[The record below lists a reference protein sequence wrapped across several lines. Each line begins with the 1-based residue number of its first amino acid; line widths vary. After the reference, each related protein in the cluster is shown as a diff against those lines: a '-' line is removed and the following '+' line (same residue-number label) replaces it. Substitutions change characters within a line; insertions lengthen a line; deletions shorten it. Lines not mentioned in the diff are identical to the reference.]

1 MAKAPE
7 SGTTVRR
14 RAVAKKWHNVKA
26 RPAPYEGEELNNV
39 GSQQSAAVARL
50 AENCSLSA
58 PIVGSSNSSAMDA
71 AYERPA
77 STSSYFARPPPPSRL
92 LLRVYSAECLR
103 HVSSHGTYCK
113 IYVGSTEMVRGSGA
127 FARRS
132 QKLKPSASTHSLG
145 GLLHSSRGNTAQP
158 PTTPLPPTSSSE
170 GDLSGPSSKMR
181 VLKTQVQKGKR
192 PDPVWNEKFDIPVL
206 DPNEDVLSIR
216 VKSAR
221 LMSSPA
227 IGACS
232 IPLKYLTMQGS
243 STTDR
248 WVDLK
253 LGKKDA
259 GRIRLQLRLVASS
272 RQRNQ
277 QNSDTHLSLPAEETP
292 EQIAARNKTLRR
304 DHKYHRSAR
313 HFDGR
318 PVTSSVL
325 GSSSGSNKSA
335 SDKDDDQ
342 KRVPSTPTTLRDNSA
357 SATSNESIDD
367 SEPAS
372 DVSVSPVASPLH
384 KRASKEDDSK
394 STAVTRQ
401 PRESFD
407 SFAETPDTSIPSPAV
422 APSTKDLDA
431 SYAHRGTMRRSE
443 LERSK
448 MKMTEI
454 SRTSRIS
461 RSSRSSR
468 SASSQVH
475 LEDDDFDDLDEYDNT
490 SAATKRWT
498 GNHTKLSVLS
508 SLDPRE
514 SSRMDFDDD
523 IEYERDTLDKR
534 KTSVHNGSSSIA
546 LSSTASSTLDPRGSS
561 RFSFSDSDSDG
572 EVEEDDEVKSEKVRE
587 QQRQQWQMEQRKMQL
602 ARIKEVSQSM
612 SDDDSDEDSED
623 DDECDEELEQER
635 ASTRIQFTPA
645 LANLLG
651 RESMN
656 VLFED
661 EDEDEEEEEESP
673 EPYKMSEEFVPILE
687 ASSPM
692 SVDSVDCALRRSSF
706 D

>member
-1 MAKAPE
+1 
-7 SGTTVRR
+7 
-14 RAVAKKWHNVKA
+14 
-26 RPAPYEGEELNNV
+26 
-39 GSQQSAAVARL
+39 
-50 AENCSLSA
+50 
-58 PIVGSSNSSAMDA
+58 MDA

-77 STSSYFARPPPPSRL
+77 STSSYFARPAPPSRL

-158 PTTPLPPTSSSE
+158 PTTPLPSTSSSE
-170 GDLSGPSSKMR
+170 GDLSGSNRKMR

-192 PDPVWNEKFDIPVL
+192 PDPVWNEKFEIPVL
-206 DPNEDVLSIR
+206 DANEDVLSIR

-232 IPLKYLTMQGS
+232 ISLKYLTMQGS

-253 LGKKDA
+253 RGKKDA
-259 GRIRLQLRLVASS
+259 GRIRLQLRLVDPS
-272 RQRNQ
+272 RQRNH

-292 EQIAARNKTLRR
+292 EQVAARNKTLRR

-325 GSSSGSNKSA
+325 GSSSGSNKSS

-342 KRVPSTPTTLRDNSA
+342 KKRVPTTPTTLRDNSA
-357 SATSNESIDD
+357 SATSNESIDE

-372 DVSVSPVASPLH
+372 EVSVSPIPSPVP
-384 KRASKEDDSK
+384 KRASKEDHPEAES
-394 STAVTRQ
+394 
-401 PRESFD
+401 RESFD
-407 SFAETPDTSIPSPAV
+407 SFASTPESP
-422 APSTKDLDA
+422 PGTKDLDA

-448 MKMTEI
+448 MKTTEI

-468 SASSQVH
+468 MLNSGVSQ
-475 LEDDDFDDLDEYDNT
+475 EDDDFDDDDLDEYDDNST
-490 SAATKRWT
+490 ATKRWT

-523 IEYERDTLDKR
+523 VEYERDTVDKR
-534 KTSVHNGSSSIA
+534 KTSLNNGSSSIA
-546 LSSTASSTLDPRGSS
+546 LSSTATSTLDPRGSS
-561 RFSFSDSDSDG
+561 RFSVSDSDSED
-572 EVEEDDEVKSEKVRE
+572 EIDDEVKSEKARE

-612 SDDDSDEDSED
+612 SDDEDSDEDSED
-623 DDECDEELEQER
+623 DDGYDEELGRER
-635 ASTRIQFTPA
+635 GSTRIQFTPA

-661 EDEDEEEEEESP
+661 EDEEEDEDENP
-673 EPYKMSEEFVPILE
+673 TPHKMSEEFVPILE

-692 SVDSVDCALRRSSF
+692 SVDSVDCALRWSSF

>member
-1 MAKAPE
+1 
-7 SGTTVRR
+7 
-14 RAVAKKWHNVKA
+14 
-26 RPAPYEGEELNNV
+26 
-39 GSQQSAAVARL
+39 
-50 AENCSLSA
+50 
-58 PIVGSSNSSAMDA
+58 MDV

-77 STSSYFARPPPPSRL
+77 SSSSYFTRPSPPSRL

-113 IYVGSTEMVRGSGA
+113 IYVGSTDMVRGSGA

-132 QKLKPSASTHSLG
+132 QKLTSSGSTHSLG
-145 GLLHSSRGNTAQP
+145 GLLHSSRGNRAQP

-170 GDLSGPSSKMR
+170 GDLSGSSSKMR

-206 DPNEDVLSIR
+206 DPNDDVLSIR

-243 STTDR
+243 TTTDR

-259 GRIRLQLRLVASS
+259 GRIRLQLRLVDPS
-272 RQRNQ
+272 RQRNH
-277 QNSDTHLSLPAEETP
+277 QNSDTHLSLPTEETP

-342 KRVPSTPTTLRDNSA
+342 KKRVPTTPTTLRDNSA

-372 DVSVSPVASPLH
+372 DVSVSPIPSPLP
-384 KRASKEDDSK
+384 KRASKEDDPE
-394 STAVTRQ
+394 STSAVPRE

-407 SFAETPDTSIPSPAV
+407 SFAETPQTLMPSPPV
-422 APSTKDLDA
+422 AAGAKGLDA

-448 MKMTEI
+448 MKVAEI

-461 RSSRSSR
+461 RSSRSSK
-468 SASSQVH
+468 SQVS
-475 LEDDDFDDLDEYDNT
+475 LEDDDYDDDDLDEYDNS

-514 SSRMDFDDD
+514 SSRMDFDDE

-534 KTSVHNGSSSIA
+534 KTSVNNGSSSIA
-546 LSSTASSTLDPRGSS
+546 LSSIATSTLDPRESS
-561 RFSFSDSDSDG
+561 RFSFSDSDSED
-572 EVEEDDEVKSEKVRE
+572 EEDDEFKSEKERE

-602 ARIKEVSQSM
+602 VRIKEVSQSM
-612 SDDDSDEDSED
+612 SDDESDEDDSED
-623 DDECDEELEQER
+623 DDEYDEEMEQER
-635 ASTRIQFTPA
+635 ESTRIQFTPA

-656 VLFED
+656 VLF

>member
-1 MAKAPE
+1 
-7 SGTTVRR
+7 
-14 RAVAKKWHNVKA
+14 
-26 RPAPYEGEELNNV
+26 
-39 GSQQSAAVARL
+39 
-50 AENCSLSA
+50 
-58 PIVGSSNSSAMDA
+58 MDV

-77 STSSYFARPPPPSRL
+77 SSSSYFTRPSPPSRL

-113 IYVGSTEMVRGSGA
+113 IYVGSTDMVRGSGA

-132 QKLKPSASTHSLG
+132 QKLTSSG
-145 GLLHSSRGNTAQP
+145 SRGNRAQP

-170 GDLSGPSSKMR
+170 GDLSGSSSKMR

-206 DPNEDVLSIR
+206 DPNDDVLSIR

-227 IGACS
+227 IGA
-232 IPLKYLTMQGS
+232 IYDHRPM
-243 STTDR
+243 
-248 WVDLK
+248 VDLK

-259 GRIRLQLRLVASS
+259 GRIRLQLRLVDPS
-272 RQRNQ
+272 RQRNH
-277 QNSDTHLSLPAEETP
+277 QNSDTHLSLPTEETP

-318 PVTSSVL
+318 PVTSSQQ
-325 GSSSGSNKSA
+325 SA

-342 KRVPSTPTTLRDNSA
+342 KKRVPTTPTTLRDNSA

-372 DVSVSPVASPLH
+372 D
-384 KRASKEDDSK
+384 RASKEDDPE
-394 STAVTRQ
+394 STSAVPRE

-407 SFAETPDTSIPSPAV
+407 SFAETPQTLMPSPPV
-422 APSTKDLDA
+422 AAGAKGLDA

-448 MKMTEI
+448 MKMAEI

-461 RSSRSSR
+461 RSSRSSK
-468 SASSQVH
+468 SQVS
-475 LEDDDFDDLDEYDNT
+475 LEDDDYDDDDLDEYDNS

-514 SSRMDFDDD
+514 SSRMDFDDE

-534 KTSVHNGSSSIA
+534 KASVNNGSSSIA
-546 LSSTASSTLDPRGSS
+546 LSSTATSTLDPRESS
-561 RFSFSDSDSDG
+561 RFSFSDSDS
-572 EVEEDDEVKSEKVRE
+572 EDEKMTSLKSEKERE
-587 QQRQQWQMEQRKMQL
+587 QQRQQWQMEQRNMQL
-602 ARIKEVSQSM
+602 VRIKEVSQSM
-612 SDDDSDEDSED
+612 SDDESDEDDSED
-623 DDECDEELEQER
+623 DDEYDEEMEQER
-635 ASTRIQFTPA
+635 ESTRIQFTPA

-661 EDEDEEEEEESP
+661 EDEEEEEESP
-673 EPYKMSEEFVPILE
+673 EPYKMSEEFVPFSKRPLPCLSIPWTARCAGQVLIE
-687 ASSPM
+687 AS
-692 SVDSVDCALRRSSF
+692 LNLIY
-706 D
+706 